1 MVVNI
6 YFFEAQQPAW
16 PLNYRHTCLTGTHR
30 VGEALI
36 REIAMRLNGT
46 KLGREREILRHA

>member
-1 MVVNI
+1 M
-6 YFFEAQQPAW
+6 AW

-36 REIAMRLNGT
+36 IEIAMRLNGT
-46 KLGREREILRHA
+46 KLGRERERS